1 MGTSLSYIIRL
12 ELSGP
17 SSTYLAGNAQLYNV
31 VITMHALLMIFYF
44 VMPTLLGTY
53 GNYFVPLM
61 LGIADMAFPR
71 LNNISLWLLLPSIL
85 LLLLGGL
92 IEGGAGIGWTALPPL
107 SDIGS
112 HSGISVDLTIMALHL
127 AGISS
132 MLGAINFI
140 VTVLNMRMVAME
152 GLPLF
157 VWAILI
163 TAILLLLSL
172 PVLAGAITMLLFDRQ
187 FNTAFYGP
195 DLGGDVLLYSHLF
208 WFFGHPEVYIL
219 ILPGFGIISQI
230 VSQYSGRA
238 IFGYIGMV
246 MAMLS
251 IGMLGFI
258 VWSHHMYTVGMD
270 TDSRAY
276 FTAATMIIAVPTGIK
291 IFSWLA
297 TLYAGRII
305 FNTVCLFTYGFIVL
319 FTIGGVTGVVLANAS
334 LDIALHDTYYV
345 VAHFHYVLSMGAV
358 FSVLA
363 GLYYWFGKLLS
374 KPFSEILGQVHFWS
388 FFMGV
393 NITFFPQHAL
403 GLQGMPRRIPDYLDA
418 YLPWNYLSTI
428 GSSVSIS
435 STNVFITMLGDAL
448 IDYSLPLPIITPT
461 IQFYTADND
470 TLLHNYH
477 MDTLEW
483 LENSPLAFHAFT
495 HPLVLF
501 K

>member
-1 MGTSLSYIIRL
+1 
-12 ELSGP
+12 
-17 SSTYLAGNAQLYNV
+17 
-31 VITMHALLMIFYF
+31 
-44 VMPTLLGTY
+44 
-53 GNYFVPLM
+53 
-61 LGIADMAFPR
+61 
-71 LNNISLWLLLPSIL
+71 
-85 LLLLGGL
+85 
-92 IEGGAGIGWTALPPL
+92 
-107 SDIGS
+107 
-112 HSGISVDLTIMALHL
+112 
-127 AGISS
+127 
-132 MLGAINFI
+132 
-140 VTVLNMRMVAME
+140 
-152 GLPLF
+152 
-157 VWAILI
+157 
-163 TAILLLLSL
+163 
-172 PVLAGAITMLLFDRQ
+172 MLLFDRQ

-374 KPFSEILGQVHFWS
+374 KPFSELLGQVHFWS
-388 FFMGV
+388 FFVGV

-435 STNVFITMLGDAL
+435 STNVFITMLGNAL

-461 IQFYTADND
+461 IQLYTADND